1 MALMA
6 GTSCWPRSVSEYSTE
21 GGEVGF
27 TSRMTTPLASRARS
41 RAVNTLAETLG
52 MSWRSSLKRRGPP
65 LRFQMTFGVQA
76 PPSTAM
82 QVLSG
87 DRKRVVSG
95 TSVAV
100 RVDLGGGRLI
110 KKQSRNKTYTIEKNT
125 T

>member
-65 LRFQMTFGVQA
+65 LRFQMTFGVQRSEERRVGQECG
-76 PPSTAM
+76 STCRT
-82 QVLSG
+82 G
-87 DRKRVVSG
+87 WWPYHY
-95 TSVAV
+95 
-100 RVDLGGGRLI
+100 
-110 KKQSRNKTYTIEKNT
+110 KKKKTKYK
-125 T
+125 

>member
-1 MALMA
+1 MRISDWSSDVCSSDL
-6 GTSCWPRSVSEYSTE
+6 CWPRSVSEYSTE

-76 PPSTAM
+76 PPRTAM
-82 QVLSG
+82 QE
-87 DRKRVVSG
+87 
-95 TSVAV
+95 
-100 RVDLGGGRLI
+100 LGRASCRARGWQYG
-110 KKQSRNKTYTIEKNT
+110 
-125 T
+125 